1 MYKLCN
7 NIRIKTCDEISFFI
21 NIDNNSI
28 FNIKTDTLNYLLRE
42 LNMGLLET
50 DLKQHN
56 SFFVDFIVK
65 LKDLNILMVDTDE
78 N

>member
-1 MYKLCN
+1 
-7 NIRIKTCDEISFFI
+7 
-21 NIDNNSI
+21 
-28 FNIKTDTLNYLLRE
+28 
-42 LNMGLLET
+42 MGLLET